1 VPCVAT
7 NIAGNPDVLD
17 YDCSLFPAGDVDAGV
32 RRVLQA
38 LADPQR
44 TAQRTAA
51 VRRRALELFTAEKS
65 VANWLHLYRRLL
77 AG

>member
-17 YDCSLFPAGDVDAGV
+17 DAGSLFPAGDVDAGV
-32 RRVLQA
+32 ARVLDA
-38 LADPQR
+38 LADPDR
-44 TAQRTAA
+44 AAARAAA
-51 VRRRALELFTAEKS
+51 VRRRALDLFTAEKS
-65 VANWLHLYRRLL
+65 VAAWLRLYRDLL